1 MHQLI
6 DKLAKTNIL
15 SKEEFI
21 HLISHRNAEISEYLF
36 AKAREAREKYYGK
49 DIYIRGLIE
58 ITNYCKND
66 CYYCGIRKS
75 NKNVLRYRLTK
86 TQILDCCKK
95 GYVLGFRTFVLQ
107 GGDDSYYNDNRMFD
121 IVSSIKKLYPDCA
134 ITLSLGEKTHES
146 FLMLFKAG
154 ADRYLL
160 RHETSDPEHYGK
172 LHPKKMSS
180 EERKRCLYD
189 LKEIGYQVG
198 SGFMVGTPFQTIENL
213 AEDLLFIVDLQPQMV
228 GIGPFI
234 SHHETPFAEK
244 TNGTLELTLF
254 MLALLRLIL
263 PSALLPSTTALGT
276 IDNEGREQGILA
288 GANVVMPNLS
298 PLDVRKKY
306 MIYDN
311 KIGTGLESSEYL
323 PMLKLQMKKLGYNVV
338 VARGDYKPVVK

>member
-36 AKAREAREKYYGK
+36 AKAREVREKYYGK

-58 ITNYCKND
+58 LTNYCKND

-75 NKNVLRYRLTK
+75 NKNVIRYRLTK
-86 TQILDCCKK
+86 EQILDCCKQ
-95 GYVLGFRTFVLQ
+95 GHVLGFRTFVLQ
-107 GGDDSYYNDNRMFD
+107 GGDDSHYNDNLMLD

-134 ITLSLGEKTHES
+134 ITLSMGEKTYES
-146 FLMLFKAG
+146 FLMLFNAG

-213 AEDLLFIVDLQPQMV
+213 VEDLLFIADLQPQMV

-234 SHHETPFAEK
+234 SHHETPFADEK
-244 TNGTLELTLF
+244 SGTLELTLF

-276 IDNEGREQGILA
+276 IDNEGRECGITA

-298 PLDVRKKY
+298 PMDVREKY

-311 KIGTGLESSEYL
+311 KVSTGLESSEYL
-323 PMLKLQMKKLGYNVV
+323 PMLKLQMQKLGYNIV